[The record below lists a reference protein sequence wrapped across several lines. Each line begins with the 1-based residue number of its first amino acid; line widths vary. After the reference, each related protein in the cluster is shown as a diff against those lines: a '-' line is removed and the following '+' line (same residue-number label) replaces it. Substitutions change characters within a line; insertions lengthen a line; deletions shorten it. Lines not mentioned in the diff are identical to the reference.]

1 MQNTNKT
8 ENYIIIFLVFL
19 SVLSY
24 FVGFIFK
31 ENSAGGA
38 HADFVFVWLN
48 LSIFEENTLLDA
60 LKLTATTDGEI
71 FHSTRTPGFYILN
84 KIFNPFTG
92 NINSFQTSISLF
104 SVLIPIS
111 FFWCLKLK
119 FEKSNIF
126 YLLLISSLIFLSP
139 YFRTSAFWGMEENFG
154 ILSVL
159 LSGIFLI
166 KYLKTNNS
174 FYEKILLFL
183 LTFFSSSCV
192 YLDQKLV
199 LVPLLC
205 FLTIIFSKRNFS
217 HKLLAILFYFL
228 FSIPFLMLVYMW
240 GNIAPTGD
248 ATGRGLLTNYNFHH
262 LGYVLTIISFY
273 LFPMIFLIK
282 NVKQE
287 LRSLNNRENYF
298 LALLFFI
305 FLLYFLFFHDL
316 ENEYHLGGGA
326 ISKFIELIFDNTYLQ
341 KMALSIAFFS
351 SFIIIIL
358 FKNQN
363 YVNKLIL
370 AYLVATSIVITPAL
384 FQEYYDP
391 LMIILFF
398 LFFKNKLILN
408 FRNSLLFYFYF
419 SIFLI
424 SANFYY

>member
-1 MQNTNKT
+1 MQITNKT
-8 ENYIIIFLVFL
+8 KNYILIFLIFL

-24 FVGFIFK
+24 FLGFIFK
-31 ENSAGGA
+31 ENSAGGGEV
-38 HADFVFVWLN
+38 DFVFVWLN
-48 LSIFEENTLLDA
+48 LRTFEENTLLDA
-60 LKLTATTDGEI
+60 LKLTATTDDRV
-71 FHSTRTPGFYILN
+71 FYSTRTPGFYVLN
-84 KIFNPFTG
+84 KIFNPFTE
-92 NINSFQTSISLF
+92 NINSFQASISLF
-104 SVLIPIS
+104 SILIPVS
-111 FFWCLKLK
+111 FFWGLKLK
-119 FEKSNIF
+119 FKESNIF

-139 YFRTSAFWGMEENFG
+139 YFRSSAFWGLEENFG

-159 LSGIFLI
+159 LSSIFLI
-166 KYLKTNNS
+166 KYLNTSNN

-192 YLDQKLV
+192 YLDQKFV

-205 FLTIIFSKRNFS
+205 FLTIIFSKKNFS
-217 HKLLAILFYFL
+217 HKSLAILFYFL

-248 ATGRGLLTNYNFHH
+248 ATGRGILTNYNFHH
-262 LGYVLTIISFY
+262 LGYALTIIGLY

-282 NVKQE
+282 NIKQE

-298 LALLFFI
+298 LTLLFFI

-316 ENEYHLGGGA
+316 ESEYYIGGGA
-326 ISKFIELIFDNTYLQ
+326 ISKLVELIFDNTYLQ
-341 KMALSIAFFS
+341 KMALSIVFFS

-370 AYLVATSIVITPAL
+370 AYLVVTSIVITPAL

-408 FRNSLLFYFYF
+408 FRNSLLLYFYF

>member
-8 ENYIIIFLVFL
+8 ENYILIFLIFL

-24 FVGFIFK
+24 FAGFILR

-38 HADFVFVWLN
+38 EADFAHTWRNVLT
-48 LSIFEENTLLDA
+48 FEKNTLLDA
-60 LKLTATTDGEI
+60 LKLTTTSDREI
-71 FHSTRTPGFYILN
+71 FQSTRTPGFYVLN

-104 SVLIPIS
+104 SILIPVS
-111 FFWCLKLK
+111 FFWGLKLK
-119 FEKSNIF
+119 FKKTNIF

-139 YFRTSAFWGMEENFG
+139 YFRTSAFWGIEENFG

-159 LSGIFLI
+159 LAGIFLI
-166 KYLKTNNS
+166 KYLNPSKNFS
-174 FYEKILLFL
+174 EKILLFL
-183 LTFFSSSCV
+183 LTFFSSLCV
-192 YLDQKLV
+192 YFDQKLV

-205 FLTIIFSKRNFS
+205 FLIIIFSKRSFS
-217 HKLLAILFYFL
+217 HKSLAIIFYFL
-228 FSIPFLMLVYMW
+228 FSIPFLILIYMW
-240 GNIAPTGD
+240 GNITPTGD
-248 ATGRGLLTNYNFHH
+248 AMSRKILTNYNFHH
-262 LGYVLTIISFY
+262 LGYVLTIIGFY

-282 NVKQE
+282 NIKQE
-287 LRSLNNRENYF
+287 LRNLNSKENYY

-316 ENEYHLGGGA
+316 ESEYYLGGGA
-326 ISKFIELIFDNTYLQ
+326 ISKFIELIFDNIYLQ
-341 KMALSIAFFS
+341 KMALSLAFFS

-358 FKNQN
+358 FKNQS

-370 AYLVATSIVITPAL
+370 AYLVVTSIIISPAL

-398 LFFKNKLILN
+398 LFFKNETILN
-408 FRNSLLFYFYF
+408 FRNSLLLYFYF
-419 SIFLI
+419 SFFLI
-424 SANFYY
+424 IANFYY